1 MINKIKRIALAMLL
15 LMASTAMAYAQRVDY
30 EALKKNKAVE
40 IVEISGQMAR
50 MGAPEEVDLSSLDKM
65 YICSSEKSE
74 GVKEL
79 RKAFASVLSGK
90 DKQISLLVDV
100 PHGDERTRIF
110 HELKPNRT
118 EEYSA
123 IYIVQEEKDEINIIV
138 FLGNFTKDSL
148 AKMSKMVND

>member
-15 LMASTAMAYAQRVDY
+15 LVASTAMAYAQRVNY

-40 IVEISGQMAR
+40 IVEVSGQMALL
-50 MGAPEEVDLSSLDKM
+50 GAPEDVDLSSLDKM
-65 YICSSEKSE
+65 YICNSEKSE

-90 DKQISLLVDV
+90 DKQISLLLDV
-100 PHGDERTRIF
+100 PHGDGRTRIF
-110 HELKPNRT
+110 QELKPNRT

-148 AKMSKMVND
+148 AKMSEIVND

>member
-100 PHGDERTRIF
+100 PRGDERTRIF
-110 HELKPNRT
+110 QELKPNKT

-123 IYIVQEEKDEINIIV
+123 IYIVQEEKNEINIIV
-138 FLGNFTKDSL
+138 FLGNFTKESL
-148 AKMSKMVND
+148 AKMSGLVND

>member
-15 LMASTAMAYAQRVDY
+15 LVASTAMAYAQRVNY

-40 IVEISGQMAR
+40 IVEISGQMVR
-50 MGAPEEVDLSSLDKM
+50 MGAPEDVDLSSLDKM
-65 YICSSEKSE
+65 YICSSQKSE
-74 GVKEL
+74 GVEEL

-90 DKQISLLVDV
+90 DKQISLLLDV
-100 PHGDERTRIF
+100 PHGDGRTRIF
-110 HELKPNRT
+110 QELKPNRT

-148 AKMSKMVND
+148 AKMSGMVND

>member
-15 LMASTAMAYAQRVDY
+15 LVASTAMAYAQRVNY

>member
-15 LMASTAMAYAQRVDY
+15 LVASTAMAYAQRVNY

-40 IVEISGQMAR
+40 IVEVSGQMALL
-50 MGAPEEVDLSSLDKM
+50 GAPEDVDLSSLDKM
-65 YICSSEKSE
+65 YICNSEKSE

-123 IYIVQEEKDEINIIV
+123 IYIVQEEKNEINIIV